1 MSNLKDILINKKNSC
16 KSIWFMRQAGRYLPE
31 FREIRSKN
39 QNFINLCL
47 NPNLSSEITLQ
58 PIKRFNVDSAIIFS
72 DILMVPYGLG
82 QKVSFFKKE
91 GPSLSSFN
99 TEKFFDNTSKEFS
112 KKLDPIYKT
121 IEITRDKLDKKKSL
135 ISFVGAPWTL
145 FTYMLDMKKNKT
157 NIDLNKFRNKIET
170 MDKILDK
177 LIKYLCI
184 HIENQINAGAD
195 VVQIF
200 DSWAGLIPESS
211 LKNYCLIANAKI
223 VQFCKQKKIPVICFP
238 KGLKE
243 KYKSFNDFVRP
254 DGINLDSDINPL
266 WAKNN
271 LRNVVLQGGLDP
283 KILLKPEEQ
292 IFKEATK
299 YILTFKETPYV
310 FNLGHGLLPET
321 DPDRI
326 NKLIKFYRNFNG

>member
-1 MSNLKDILINKKNSC
+1 M
-16 KSIWFMRQAGRYLPE
+16 
-31 FREIRSKN
+31 
-39 QNFINLCL
+39 
-47 NPNLSSEITLQ
+47 
-58 PIKRFNVDSAIIFS
+58 
-72 DILMVPYGLG
+72 
-82 QKVSFFKKE
+82 
-91 GPSLSSFN
+91 
-99 TEKFFDNTSKEFS
+99 
-112 KKLDPIYKT
+112 
-121 IEITRDKLDKKKSL
+121 
-135 ISFVGAPWTL
+135 
-145 FTYMLDMKKNKT
+145 
-157 NIDLNKFRNKIET
+157 
-170 MDKILDK
+170 
-177 LIKYLCI
+177 
-184 HIENQINAGAD
+184 
-195 VVQIF
+195 
-200 DSWAGLIPESS
+200 
-211 LKNYCLIANAKI
+211 
-223 VQFCKQKKIPVICFP
+223 
-238 KGLKE
+238 KE

>member
-82 QKVSFFKKE
+82 QKVSFFKEE

-177 LIKYLCI
+177 LL
-184 HIENQINAGAD
+184 
-195 VVQIF
+195 
-200 DSWAGLIPESS
+200 
-211 LKNYCLIANAKI
+211 
-223 VQFCKQKKIPVICFP
+223 
-238 KGLKE
+238 
-243 KYKSFNDFVRP
+243 
-254 DGINLDSDINPL
+254 
-266 WAKNN
+266 
-271 LRNVVLQGGLDP
+271 
-283 KILLKPEEQ
+283 
-292 IFKEATK
+292 
-299 YILTFKETPYV
+299 
-310 FNLGHGLLPET
+310 
-321 DPDRI
+321 
-326 NKLIKFYRNFNG
+326 